1 MCLGET
7 GRKRGGERQTGRD
20 TYCLMSFYKTLCV
33 PSPSPFYEFIIKE
46 WVNVTAESNRMGCC
60 VQNEKPGERVGE
72 RGVRGEEIV
81 GAPAMIGPIA
91 QVVAGGSLSHVLSLL
106 GDSHRKK
113 GRSPGVSRSCL

>member
-1 MCLGET
+1 ML
-7 GRKRGGERQTGRD
+7 
-20 TYCLMSFYKTLCV
+20 
-33 PSPSPFYEFIIKE
+33 SPSPFYEFIIKE

-91 QVVAGGSLSHVLSLL
+91 QVVAGG
-106 GDSHRKK
+106 
-113 GRSPGVSRSCL
+113 GRSHMRCLYSGTRTERRGFAGSEPVVSLNKTRH